1 MYWHIL
7 CTVGHK
13 LSMYVSCVAH
23 NPISI
28 DTDYVC
34 KKICNTVGLAVQTL
48 CVYLSLTPLPPPRY
62 HILRRNPKS
71 LTRG

>member
-1 MYWHIL
+1 MY
-7 CTVGHK
+7 
-13 LSMYVSCVAH
+13 SMYVSCVAH

-48 CVYLSLTPLPPPRY
+48 CVYTSLSPPPLPRY
-62 HILRRNPKS
+62 HI
-71 LTRG
+71 RG